1 MEQIHH
7 ATTQFFWHR
16 GEWYMMDWAEKYR
29 PQHLQD
35 IVGNTTA
42 VREMAEWART
52 WTRDAKPQILYGK
65 PGIGKTTAAY
75 ALANDMQWEVVEM
88 NASDQRT
95 KAIIERI
102 AGSSSTTASLTG
114 ARRKLII
121 LDEADNL
128 HGSADRGGAR
138 AIIDLIKNS
147 RQPILLIANDLYG
160 IPGELKK
167 LCEPVQFRALQ
178 ARSIVP
184 RLRHICAAE
193 DIRCDDDAVLASI
206 AEASGGDMRA
216 AINMLCA
223 AGIGSPV
230 LTERDVATGQKDE
243 RSTIFDLIS
252 GIFRG
257 KQDAEL
263 MQLSREVSDTPDT
276 VEQWIGANLGH
287 IGDLHSRAEAYRW
300 LARADEFVG
309 LTYRRQ
315 YYTLWRYA
323 TALMLL
329 GTASAAGGGG
339 LKGRIAPPS
348 RWQSMAR
355 GRRQKMIRTSVLT
368 RLSSRLHIPQ
378 TTLREDF
385 LTPISL
391 MVDGDPEYFVEHLGL
406 DQDELNFFLHDKER
420 AKSIIK
426 AMAKSRRETE
436 KQRTTGAAAQEGE
449 PDPVNAEEKEKPAAA
464 RENQATLFDG
474 F

>member
-1 MEQIHH
+1 
-7 ATTQFFWHR
+7 
-16 GEWYMMDWAEKYR
+16 MMDWAEKYR

-42 VREMAEWART
+42 IREISDWARS
-52 WTRDAKPQILYGK
+52 WTKESKPLILYGK

-75 ALANDMQWEVVEM
+75 ALANDMHWEVVEM

-95 KAIIERI
+95 KAIIEKI

-114 ARRKLII
+114 AKRKLII

-138 AIIDLIKNS
+138 AIIDLIKHS
-147 RQPILLIANDLYG
+147 RQPILLIANDIYG
-160 IPGELKK
+160 IPKELKK

-178 ARSIVP
+178 ARSVVP

-193 DIRCDDDAVLASI
+193 QIRCDSTVLATI
-206 AEASGGDMRA
+206 AESSSGDMRA

-230 LTERDVATGQKDE
+230 LEDRDVATSQKDE
-243 RSTIFDLIS
+243 RSTVFDLIS
-252 GIFRG
+252 GIFKG
-257 KQDAEL
+257 KPDAEL
-263 MQLSREVSDTPDT
+263 MKLSREVSDTPDT
-276 VEQWIGANLGH
+276 VEQWIGANLGN
-287 IGDLHSRAEAYRW
+287 IEDLCARAEAYRC
-300 LARADEFVG
+300 LARADEFIG

-315 YYTLWRYA
+315 YYMLWRYA
-323 TALMLL
+323 NALMLI
-329 GTASAAGGGG
+329 GTASAAGGAG
-339 LKGRIAPPS
+339 LKGRISPPS
-348 RWQSMAR
+348 HWQSMAR
-355 GRRQKMIRTSVLT
+355 SRRQKMIRTSVLNK
-368 RLSSRLHIPQ
+368 LSSRMHIPQ

-391 MVDGDPEYFVEHLGL
+391 MVDDNPEYFVEYLDL

-426 AMAKSRRETE
+426 GIAKKKKDAE
-436 KQRTTGAAAQEGE
+436 KQNPAKMKVDD
-449 PDPVNAEEKEKPAAA
+449 DPVKEEQEKEKPAPP

>member
-1 MEQIHH
+1 
-7 ATTQFFWHR
+7 
-16 GEWYMMDWAEKYR
+16 MMDWAEKYR

-42 VREMAEWART
+42 VREIAEWARA
-52 WTRDAKPQILYGK
+52 WTRDAKPLILYGK

-95 KAIIERI
+95 KAIIEKV

-138 AIIDLIKNS
+138 AIIDLIKHS

-160 IPGELKK
+160 IPKELKK
-167 LCEPVQFRALQ
+167 LCEPVQFRSLQ

-193 DIRCDDDAVLASI
+193 HIRCDDPVLASI
-206 AEASGGDMRA
+206 AESSGGDMRA

-230 LTERDVATGQKDE
+230 LEEQDVATSQKDE
-243 RSTIFDLIS
+243 RATIFDLIS
-252 GIFRG
+252 GIFKG
-257 KQDAEL
+257 KNDAEL
-263 MQLSREVSDTPDT
+263 MKLSREVSDTPDT

-287 IGDLHSRAEAYRW
+287 IGELDARADAYRC

-323 TALMLL
+323 TALMLI

-339 LKGRIAPPS
+339 LKGRITPPS
-348 RWQSMAR
+348 RWQSMVK
-355 GRRQKMIRTSVLT
+355 GRRQKMIRTSVLNK
-368 RLSSRLHIPQ
+368 LSSRMHIPQ

-385 LTPISL
+385 LTPVSL
-391 MVDGDPEYFVEHLGL
+391 MVERDPEFFVEYLDL

-420 AKSIIK
+420 AKAIIK
-426 AMAKSRRETE
+426 DIAKKKQDADKQNAREKKVE
-436 KQRTTGAAAQEGE
+436 K
-449 PDPVNAEEKEKPAAA
+449 DPVITEEREKPAPTKV
-464 RENQATLFDG
+464 NQATLFDG

>member
-1 MEQIHH
+1 
-7 ATTQFFWHR
+7 
-16 GEWYMMDWAEKYR
+16 MMDWAEKYR

-42 VREMAEWART
+42 IREIADWARG
-52 WTRDAKPQILYGK
+52 WTRDAKPLILYGK
-65 PGIGKTTAAY
+65 PGTGKTTAAY

-95 KAIIERI
+95 KAVIEKI

-114 ARRKLII
+114 AQRKLII

-138 AIIDLIKNS
+138 AIIDLIKHT
-147 RQPILLIANDLYG
+147 RQPILLIANDIYG
-160 IPGELKK
+160 IPKELKK
-167 LCEPVQFRALQ
+167 VCEPVQFRALQ

-193 DIRCDDDAVLASI
+193 HIQCNDAILASI
-206 AEASGGDMRA
+206 ADASAGDMRA

-230 LTERDVATGQKDE
+230 LEDRDVATSQKDE
-243 RSTIFDLIS
+243 RATVFDLIS
-252 GIFRG
+252 GIFKGRD
-257 KQDAEL
+257 DADL
-263 MQLSREVSDTPDT
+263 MKLSREVSDTPDA
-276 VEQWIGANLGH
+276 VEQWIGANIGH
-287 IGDLHSRAEAYRW
+287 IEDPGGRARAYRC
-300 LARADEFVG
+300 LARADEFIG

-323 TALMLL
+323 TALMLI

-348 RWQSMAR
+348 HWQSMAT
-355 GRRQKMIRTSVLT
+355 GRRQKAIRNSVLNK
-368 RLSSRLHIPQ
+368 LSHRMHIPQ

-385 LTPISL
+385 LTPVSL
-391 MVDGDPEYFVEHLGL
+391 MVEGDPEYFVEHLDL

-420 AKSIIK
+420 AKSVIK
-426 AMAKSRRETE
+426 DIAAKKKEAEGKKSAG
-436 KQRTTGAAAQEGE
+436 KAAD
-449 PDPVNAEEKEKPAAA
+449 PDPAPAKEENMEKEKPVPP
-464 RENQATLFDG
+464 RENQSTLFDG

>member
-1 MEQIHH
+1 
-7 ATTQFFWHR
+7 
-16 GEWYMMDWAEKYR
+16 MMDWAEKYR

-35 IVGNTTA
+35 IVGNATA
-42 VREMAEWART
+42 VREMAEWARA
-52 WTRDAKPQILYGK
+52 WTKDAKPLILYGK

-75 ALANDMQWEVVEM
+75 ALATDMQWEVVEM

-95 KAIIERI
+95 KAIIEKI

-114 ARRKLII
+114 ASRKLII

-138 AIIDLIKNS
+138 AIIDLIRHS
-147 RQPILLIANDLYG
+147 RQPILLIANDIYG
-160 IPGELKK
+160 IPKELKK
-167 LCEPVQFRALQ
+167 LCEPVQFRSLQ
-178 ARSIVP
+178 SRSIVP

-193 DIRCDDDAVLASI
+193 HIQCDDAVLTSI
-206 AEASGGDMRA
+206 AEASSGDMRA
-216 AINMLCA
+216 AINMLFA

-230 LTERDVATGQKDE
+230 LADRDVATSQKDE

-252 GIFRG
+252 GIFKG
-257 KQDAEL
+257 KQDADL
-263 MQLSREVSDTPDT
+263 MKLSREVSDTPDT

-287 IGDLHSRAEAYRW
+287 IEDLDARADAYRC

-323 TALMLL
+323 TALMLI
-329 GTASAAGGGG
+329 GTASAARGGG
-339 LKGRIAPPS
+339 LRGRIAPPS
-348 RWQSMAR
+348 RWQSMAK
-355 GRRQKMIRTSVLT
+355 GRRQKMIRISVLNK
-368 RLSSRLHIPQ
+368 LSSHMHIPQ

-391 MVDGDPEYFVEHLGL
+391 MVEGNPEYFVEHLDL

-420 AKSIIK
+420 AKSILKDI
-426 AMAKSRRETE
+426 AKKKQDAE
-436 KQRTTGAAAQEGE
+436 KQPAREKKIE
-449 PDPVNAEEKEKPAAA
+449 KDPVNEEEKQKPVPS

>member
-1 MEQIHH
+1 
-7 ATTQFFWHR
+7 
-16 GEWYMMDWAEKYR
+16 MDWAEKYR

-42 VREMAEWART
+42 IREMAEWARN
-52 WTRDAKPQILYGK
+52 WTRGAKPLILYGK

-75 ALANDMQWEVVEM
+75 ALASDMRWEIVEM

-95 KAIIERI
+95 KAIIEKI

-114 ARRKLII
+114 AKRKLII

-138 AIIDLIKNS
+138 AIIDLIKHS

-160 IPGELKK
+160 IPPELKK
-167 LCEPVQFRALQ
+167 LCEPIQFRSLQ

-184 RLRHICAAE
+184 RLRHICATE
-193 DIRCDDDAVLASI
+193 HIQCDDAVLTSI
-206 AEASGGDMRA
+206 AEASGGDLRA

-223 AGIGSPV
+223 AGIGSAA
-230 LTERDVATGQKDE
+230 LTERDVATSQKDE

-252 GIFRG
+252 GIFKG
-257 KQDAEL
+257 KHDADL
-263 MQLSREVSDTPDT
+263 MKISREVSDTPDT

-287 IGDLHSRAEAYRW
+287 IEDLKARDDAYRS
-300 LARADEFVG
+300 LARADEFIG
-309 LTYRRQ
+309 LTFRRQ

-323 TALMLL
+323 NALMLI
-329 GTASAAGGGG
+329 GTASAADGGG
-339 LKGRIAPPS
+339 LKGRITSPS
-348 RWQSMAR
+348 RWQSMAK
-355 GRRQKMIRTSVLT
+355 GRRQKIIRTSVLNK
-368 RLSSRLHIPQ
+368 LSLRMHIPQ
-378 TTLREDF
+378 NTLREDF

-391 MVDGDPEYFVEHLGL
+391 MVEDNPEYFIEHLDL
-406 DQDELNFFLHDKER
+406 DQDELNFFLHDKDR
-420 AKSIIK
+420 AKSILKDI
-426 AMAKSRRETE
+426 AKKKQEAE
-436 KQRTTGAAAQEGE
+436 KQPARERKVE
-449 PDPVNAEEKEKPAAA
+449 EDPVDVEEKPKPAPA